1 MRVARWLVWVVLLV
15 CTARIAAAEFVDGEV
30 RAHLRSG
37 PGLEYR
43 ILKILPAGSAVRALE
58 RDGDWV
64 RVRHADV
71 EGWIPSDYVSADQP
85 ASMQLPQLREKLVVA
100 EARISELDQKLVAQS
115 AELVELAELRE
126 RNRVL
131 EVDASNAS
139 ANARW
144 KALTAG
150 AGIVLVG
157 ILIGL
162 IAPRGGGTRSKLKL

>member
-1 MRVARWLVWVVLLV
+1 
-15 CTARIAAAEFVDGEV
+15 
-30 RAHLRSG
+30 
-37 PGLEYR
+37 
-43 ILKILPAGSAVRALE
+43 
-58 RDGDWV
+58 
-64 RVRHADV
+64 
-71 EGWIPSDYVSADQP
+71 
-85 ASMQLPQLREKLVVA
+85 
-100 EARISELDQKLVAQS
+100 
-115 AELVELAELRE
+115 
-126 RNRVL
+126 VL